1 MLKTPRRAVLQVH
14 LRRHQA
20 QKQQQQK
27 KASLR
32 TEQEPGKKKYSILC
46 QTIKEGQLTCYS
58 KDKYLVSYQNTTFNS
73 VTLQSI
79 TTD

>member
-27 KASLR
+27 KA
-32 TEQEPGKKKYSILC
+32 EQEPGKKKYSILC

-79 TTD
+79 TAD

>member
-27 KASLR
+27 KSLPENR
-32 TEQEPGKKKYSILC
+32 TGARKKKVQHPLSDNKGGTVDVLFKGQVPSI
-46 QTIKEGQLTCYS
+46 IS
-58 KDKYLVSYQNTTFNS
+58 KYN
-73 VTLQSI
+73 I
-79 TTD
+79 